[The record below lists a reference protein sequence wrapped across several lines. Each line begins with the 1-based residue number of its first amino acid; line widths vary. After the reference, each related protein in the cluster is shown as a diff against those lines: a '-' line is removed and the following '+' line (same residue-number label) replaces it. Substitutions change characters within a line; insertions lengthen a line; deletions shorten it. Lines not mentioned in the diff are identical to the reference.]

1 MRKILSIIAL
11 GGILYGV
18 YKGYQKM
25 KNTQKPV
32 KLQS

>member
-11 GGILYGV
+11 GGIIYGI
-18 YKGYQKM
+18 YKGYEKA
-25 KNTQKPV
+25 KNTQKKV

>member
-11 GGILYGV
+11 GGVLYGI
-18 YKGYQKM
+18 YKGYERAKR
-25 KNTQKPV
+25 TQQNV